1 MLTGTRVV
9 LSARE
14 ATMIS
19 VAVKGYGVV
28 IWDGSDHWRTFGASD
43 VRTALLSA
51 RVDTALRT
59 VRSFADHDVLDA
71 LLSISGAE
79 LLAMG
84 PECSEGLCEHGSDH
98 RTDLRRDLR
107 PDGDVNLN

>member
-1 MLTGTRVV
+1 
-9 LSARE
+9 
-14 ATMIS
+14 MIS

-28 IWDGSDHWRTFGASD
+28 IWDGSDHWRTFGATD
-43 VRTALLSA
+43 VRTASLSA
-51 RVDTALRT
+51 RVDSALQS

-84 PECSEGLCEHGSDH
+84 PECAEGLCDHRADH
-98 RTDLRRDLR
+98 RTDLPADLR
-107 PDGDVNLN
+107 PDSDVNLN

>member
-1 MLTGTRVV
+1 
-9 LSARE
+9 
-14 ATMIS
+14 MIS

-43 VRTALLSA
+43 VRTASLSA
-51 RVDTALRT
+51 RVDSALRT
-59 VRSFADHDVLDA
+59 ARSFADHDVLDA

-84 PECSEGLCEHGSDH
+84 PECAEGICEHGSEH
-98 RTDLRRDLR
+98 RMDVPSDLR
-107 PDGDVNLN
+107 PDSDANLN

>member
-1 MLTGTRVV
+1 
-9 LSARE
+9 
-14 ATMIS
+14 MIS

-43 VRTALLSA
+43 VRTASLSA

-71 LLSISGAE
+71 LLSITGAE

-84 PECSEGLCEHGSDH
+84 PECSEGLCDHRSDH
-98 RTDLRRDLR
+98 GVDLR
-107 PDGDVNLN
+107 PDGDANLN

>member
-1 MLTGTRVV
+1 
-9 LSARE
+9 
-14 ATMIS
+14 MIS

-28 IWDGSDHWRTFGASD
+28 IWDGSDHWRTFGATD
-43 VRTALLSA
+43 TRTASLSA
-51 RVDTALRT
+51 RVDTALRA

-84 PECSEGLCEHGSDH
+84 PDCTEGIRDHGSDH
-98 RTDLRRDLR
+98 RTDLPTDLL
-107 PDGDVNLN
+107 PDSDVNLN